1 MTKFYKEEIYMS
13 INPEKLKQYL
23 ALKDT
28 ADLAK
33 RFAASVSSTDPQS
46 DSTHASVVLQMPH
59 PAALVGAE
67 KSVFAA
73 LCSFSDSIYMAAG
86 ETTIRFTFAVE
97 NMQKEE

>member
-1 MTKFYKEEIYMS
+1 MS
-13 INPEKLKQYL
+13 MNPEKLKQYL
-23 ALKDT
+23 SLKDT

-33 RFAASVSSTDPQS
+33 SFAASVSSTDPQS
-46 DSTHASVVLQMPH
+46 DSTHASVALELPH
-59 PAALVGAE
+59 PAALDGTA

-97 NMQKEE
+97 NMQKEG

>member
-1 MTKFYKEEIYMS
+1 MS
-13 INPEKLKQYL
+13 IKPEKLKQYL

-33 RFAASVSSTDPQS
+33 RFAASVSSTNPQS
-46 DSTHASVVLQMPH
+46 DSAHASVALELPH
-59 PAALVGAE
+59 PAALDGTA

-97 NMQKEE
+97 NMQKEG

>member
-1 MTKFYKEEIYMS
+1 MS
-13 INPEKLKQYL
+13 MNPEKLKQFL
-23 ALKDT
+23 SIKDT

-33 RFAASVSSTDPQS
+33 RFAASVTAADPQS
-46 DSTHASVVLQMPH
+46 DSDHASVALEMPH
-59 PAALVGAE
+59 PAALDGTA

-97 NMQKEE
+97 NMQKEG

>member
-1 MTKFYKEEIYMS
+1 MS
-13 INPEKLKQYL
+13 MNPKKLEQYL

-46 DSTHASVVLQMPH
+46 DSTHASVALQFSH

-67 KSVFAA
+67 KSVFAT

-86 ETTIRFTFAVE
+86 ETTIRFTFSVE

>member
-1 MTKFYKEEIYMS
+1 MS
-13 INPEKLKQYL
+13 MNPKKLEQYL

-33 RFAASVSSTDPQS
+33 CFAASVSSTDPQS
-46 DSTHASVVLQMPH
+46 DSTHASVALEMPH
-59 PAALVGAE
+59 PAALDGTA
-67 KSVFAA
+67 KSAFAA

>member
-1 MTKFYKEEIYMS
+1 MS
-13 INPEKLKQYL
+13 MNPKKLEQYL

-46 DSTHASVVLQMPH
+46 DSTHASVALELPH
-59 PAALVGAE
+59 PAALDGTA

>member
-1 MTKFYKEEIYMS
+1 MS
-13 INPEKLKQYL
+13 MNFKKLEQYL

-33 RFAASVSSTDPQS
+33 RFAASVSSADPQS
-46 DSTHASVVLQMPH
+46 DSTHASVALELSH
-59 PAALVGAE
+59 PAALVDTE

-97 NMQKEE
+97 SMQKEE

>member
-1 MTKFYKEEIYMS
+1 MS
-13 INPEKLKQYL
+13 IRPEKLKQYL

-33 RFAASVSSTDPQS
+33 SFAASVTAADPQS
-46 DSTHASVVLQMPH
+46 DSDHASVALEMPH
-59 PAALVGAE
+59 PAALAGTA

-97 NMQKEE
+97 NMQKEG

>member
-1 MTKFYKEEIYMS
+1 MS
-13 INPEKLKQYL
+13 IRPEKLKQYI

-28 ADLAK
+28 ADFAK

-46 DSTHASVVLQMPH
+46 DSTHASVALEMPH
-59 PAALVGAE
+59 PAALDGTA
-67 KSVFAA
+67 KSVFAT

-97 NMQKEE
+97 NMQKED

>member
-1 MTKFYKEEIYMS
+1 MS
-13 INPEKLKQYL
+13 IRPEKLKQYIS
-23 ALKDT
+23 LKDT

-46 DSTHASVVLQMPH
+46 DSTHASVALEMPH
-59 PAALVGAE
+59 PAALDGTA
-67 KSVFAA
+67 KSVFAT

-97 NMQKEE
+97 NMQKED

>member
-1 MTKFYKEEIYMS
+1 MS
-13 INPEKLKQYL
+13 MNPKKLEQYL
-23 ALKDT
+23 SLKDT

-33 RFAASVSSTDPQS
+33 RFAASVTAADPQS
-46 DSTHASVVLQMPH
+46 GSNHASVALELPH
-59 PAALVGAE
+59 PAALDGTA

-97 NMQKEE
+97 SMQKEE

>member
-1 MTKFYKEEIYMS
+1 MS
-13 INPEKLKQYL
+13 ISPEKLKQYL

-46 DSTHASVVLQMPH
+46 DSTHASVALEMPH
-59 PAALVGAE
+59 PAALDGTA

-97 NMQKEE
+97 NMQKEG

>member
-1 MTKFYKEEIYMS
+1 MS
-13 INPEKLKQYL
+13 ISPEKLKQYIS
-23 ALKDT
+23 LKDT
-28 ADLAK
+28 TDLAK

-46 DSTHASVVLQMPH
+46 DSTHASVALEMPH
-59 PAALVGAE
+59 PAALDGTA
-67 KSVFAA
+67 KSVFST

>member
-1 MTKFYKEEIYMS
+1 MS
-13 INPEKLKQYL
+13 MNPKKLEQYL

-33 RFAASVSSTDPQS
+33 SFAASVSSTDPQS
-46 DSTHASVVLQMPH
+46 DSTHASVALELPH
-59 PAALVGAE
+59 PAALDGTA

-97 NMQKEE
+97 NMQKEG

>member
-1 MTKFYKEEIYMS
+1 MS
-13 INPEKLKQYL
+13 ISPEKLKQYISL
-23 ALKDT
+23 QDT

-46 DSTHASVVLQMPH
+46 DSTHASVALEMPH
-59 PAALVGAE
+59 PAALDGTA
-67 KSVFAA
+67 KSVFST

-97 NMQKEE
+97 NMQKEG

>member
-1 MTKFYKEEIYMS
+1 MS
-13 INPEKLKQYL
+13 INPAKLKQYIS
-23 ALKDT
+23 LKDT

-33 RFAASVSSTDPQS
+33 RFAASVSSADPQS
-46 DSTHASVVLQMPH
+46 DSSHASVALELPH
-59 PAALVGAE
+59 PAALESTA

-86 ETTIRFTFAVE
+86 ENTIRFTFSVE

>member
-1 MTKFYKEEIYMS
+1 MS
-13 INPEKLKQYL
+13 IRPEKLKQYL

-28 ADLAK
+28 SDLAK

-46 DSTHASVVLQMPH
+46 DSTHASVALEMPH
-59 PAALVGAE
+59 PAALDGMA
-67 KSVFAA
+67 KSVFSA

>member
-1 MTKFYKEEIYMS
+1 MS
-13 INPEKLKQYL
+13 MNPEKLKQYL

-33 RFAASVSSTDPQS
+33 RFAASVTAADPQPGS
-46 DSTHASVVLQMPH
+46 SHASVALELPH
-59 PAALVGAE
+59 PAALDGTE

>member
-1 MTKFYKEEIYMS
+1 MS
-13 INPEKLKQYL
+13 MNPKKLEQYL

-33 RFAASVSSTDPQS
+33 RFAASFSSTDPQS
-46 DSTHASVVLQMPH
+46 DSTHASVALEMPH
-59 PAALVGAE
+59 PASLDGTA

-97 NMQKEE
+97 NMQKEG

>member
-1 MTKFYKEEIYMS
+1 MS
-13 INPEKLKQYL
+13 MNPKKLGQYL

-46 DSTHASVVLQMPH
+46 DSTHASVALELPH
-59 PAALVGAE
+59 PAALDGTA

>member
-1 MTKFYKEEIYMS
+1 MS
-13 INPEKLKQYL
+13 IKPEKLKQYL
-23 ALKDT
+23 SLKDT

-33 RFAASVSSTDPQS
+33 RFAASVTAADPQS
-46 DSTHASVVLQMPH
+46 GSTHASVALELHH
-59 PAALVGAE
+59 PAALDGTA

-86 ETTIRFTFAVE
+86 ENTIRFTFAVE

>member
-1 MTKFYKEEIYMS
+1 MS
-13 INPEKLKQYL
+13 IKPEKLKQYL
-23 ALKDT
+23 SLKDT

-33 RFAASVSSTDPQS
+33 RFAASVTAAAPQPGN
-46 DSTHASVVLQMPH
+46 THASVALELPH
-59 PAALVGAE
+59 PAALEGTA

>member
-1 MTKFYKEEIYMS
+1 MS
-13 INPEKLKQYL
+13 MNPKKLEQYL

-28 ADLAK
+28 DDLAK
-33 RFAASVSSTDPQS
+33 RFAVSVSSTDPQS
-46 DSTHASVVLQMPH
+46 DSTHASVALELPH
-59 PAALVGAE
+59 PAALVGVE

-86 ETTIRFTFAVE
+86 ETTLRFTFAVE

>member
-1 MTKFYKEEIYMS
+1 MS
-13 INPEKLKQYL
+13 IKPEKLKQFL
-23 ALKDT
+23 SIKDT

-33 RFAASVSSTDPQS
+33 RFAASVSSTNPQS
-46 DSTHASVVLQMPH
+46 DSTHASVALEMPH
-59 PAALVGAE
+59 PAALDGTA

-97 NMQKEE
+97 NMQKEG

>member
-1 MTKFYKEEIYMS
+1 MS
-13 INPEKLKQYL
+13 IKPAKLKQYL
-23 ALKDT
+23 SLKDT

-46 DSTHASVVLQMPH
+46 DSTHASVALEMPH
-59 PAALVGAE
+59 PAALDGTA
-67 KSVFAA
+67 KSVFST

-86 ETTIRFTFAVE
+86 ETTIRFTLAVE

>member
-1 MTKFYKEEIYMS
+1 MS
-13 INPEKLKQYL
+13 MNPKKLKQYL
-23 ALKDT
+23 SLKDT

-46 DSTHASVVLQMPH
+46 DSTHASVALELPH
-59 PAALVGAE
+59 PAALDGTA

-86 ETTIRFTFAVE
+86 ETTLRFTFAVE
-97 NMQKEE
+97 NMQRKES

>member
-1 MTKFYKEEIYMS
+1 MS
-13 INPEKLKQYL
+13 MNPKKLKQYL
-23 ALKDT
+23 SLKDT

-33 RFAASVSSTDPQS
+33 SFAASVSSTDPQS
-46 DSTHASVVLQMPH
+46 DSTHASVALELPH
-59 PAALVGAE
+59 PAALDGTA

>member
-1 MTKFYKEEIYMS
+1 MS

-46 DSTHASVVLQMPH
+46 DSTHASVALELPH
-59 PAALVGAE
+59 PAALVGVA
-67 KSVFAA
+67 KSVFAT

-97 NMQKEE
+97 NMQKED

>member
-1 MTKFYKEEIYMS
+1 MS
-13 INPEKLKQYL
+13 ISPEKLKQYIS
-23 ALKDT
+23 LKDT

-46 DSTHASVVLQMPH
+46 DSTHASVALEMPH
-59 PAALVGAE
+59 PAALDGTA
-67 KSVFAA
+67 KSVFST

-97 NMQKEE
+97 NMQKEG

>member
-1 MTKFYKEEIYMS
+1 MS
-13 INPEKLKQYL
+13 INPAKLKQYIS
-23 ALKDT
+23 LKDT

-33 RFAASVSSTDPQS
+33 SFAASVSSTDPQS
-46 DSTHASVVLQMPH
+46 DSTHASVALELPH
-59 PAALVGAE
+59 PAALDGTA

-97 NMQKEE
+97 NMQKEG